1 MKPSQKRALAVSFL
15 AAILALAACQAQT
28 QTPIVDE
35 APTLVAGNT
44 AVVEA
49 STPVVEASTPEIEI
63 SMPVYLDAAA
73 PIEARVEDL
82 LARMTLEEKLGQMTQ
97 IEKGSL
103 QPGDVARYYLG
114 SVLSGGGGYPRGD
127 NSVENWV
134 EMVNAFQDEALSTP
148 LGIPILYGV
157 DAVHGHGNLYGATI
171 FPHNIGLGAANDPD
185 LMERIGRATAEE
197 MAATGILWNFAPVV
211 AVPQDIRWGRTY
223 EGYSENTDIVTSL
236 GTAYLRGLQGAN
248 LADPLS
254 VLATPK
260 HFIGDGGT
268 AWGSSTTVG
277 SRPYILDQGDM
288 QVDEATLRLLFL
300 PPYQSAIDA
309 GALSIMAS
317 FSSWNG
323 VKMHANQYLLTEVLK
338 GELGFEGFVISD
350 WGGVDQIDDDYYQ
363 AVVAAVN
370 AGVDMN
376 MVPYNA
382 LSFIDTLQMAVENG
396 DVPMERIDD
405 AVRRILYAKFSLGLF
420 ERPYPDPAWA
430 DLVGSEEHR
439 LLARQAV
446 AQSLVL
452 LQNENQ
458 ALPLS
463 PEASVVFVGGDLADD
478 LGAQCGGWT
487 IEWQGESGNL
497 TIGDTILE
505 AIEASVSA
513 NTTVYHNRFG
523 KFDNATD
530 EAGNPLI
537 ADIGIAV
544 VGEMPYAEGPGDAE
558 NISLPGGQ
566 VTMLERMRERSRIL
580 VVIILSG
587 RPLVITDQ
595 LGLADAWVAA
605 WLPGSEALGITDVLF
620 GNLPFTG
627 RLPYTWP
634 RSIDQLPFDFAN
646 LGSGDNGPLFPFGF
660 GK

>member
-1 MKPSQKRALAVSFL
+1 MKSFQKHTLAVMVL
-15 AAILALAACQAQT
+15 AAILALASCQAQT
-28 QTPIVDE
+28 QTPIADGTSI
-35 APTLVAGNT
+35 APTLIPVST

-49 STPVVEASTPEIEI
+49 NTPVVDTSTPEVEI
-63 SMPVYLDAAA
+63 SMPVYLDASA

-103 QPGDVARYYLG
+103 LSGDVARYYLG

-127 NSVENWV
+127 NSVEGWA

-171 FPHNIGLGAANDPD
+171 FPHNIGLGAANDEE

-223 EGYSENTDIVTSL
+223 EGYSENTGVVTSL
-236 GTAYLRGLQGAN
+236 STAYLIGLQGAS

-268 AWGSSTTVG
+268 AWGSSTTIG

-288 QVDEATLRLLFL
+288 QVDEATLRALFL

-350 WGGVDQIDDDYYQ
+350 WGGVDQIDQDYYK
-363 AVVAAVN
+363 AVVAAIN

-382 LSFIDTLQMAVENG
+382 LSFIDTLKMAAESG
-396 DVPMERIDD
+396 DADGALTMPCGASCTANLPWVFSCAPTPT
-405 AVRRILYAKFSLGLF
+405 RRG
-420 ERPYPDPAWA
+420 PAWSVRKSTA
-430 DLVGSEEHR
+430 PWRVR
-439 LLARQAV
+439 PWRRAWCCCRTRTRRC
-446 AQSLVL
+446 
-452 LQNENQ
+452 
-458 ALPLS
+458 PS
-463 PEASVVFVGGDLADD
+463 PQRRA
-478 LGAQCGGWT
+478 
-487 IEWQGESGNL
+487 
-497 TIGDTILE
+497 
-505 AIEASVSA
+505 
-513 NTTVYHNRFG
+513 
-523 KFDNATD
+523 
-530 EAGNPLI
+530 
-537 ADIGIAV
+537 
-544 VGEMPYAEGPGDAE
+544 
-558 NISLPGGQ
+558 
-566 VTMLERMRERSRIL
+566 
-580 VVIILSG
+580 
-587 RPLVITDQ
+587 
-595 LGLADAWVAA
+595 
-605 WLPGSEALGITDVLF
+605 
-620 GNLPFTG
+620 
-627 RLPYTWP
+627 
-634 RSIDQLPFDFAN
+634 
-646 LGSGDNGPLFPFGF
+646 
-660 GK
+660 